1 MVQRPP
7 SVLSPPPQ
15 NPRTPSSSRARGIL
29 PAMHPDTAH
38 LDTLRRLDNLVRLGR
53 IAAVDHDAARCRVQT
68 GGNLTGWLPW
78 LAQRA
83 GTTRTWCPP
92 TAGEQVIILSPSGEP
107 AGGIVLTGLYSELVE
122 APSTTSAEHI
132 TDYPDGARIAY
143 NHATGAM
150 SITGIQSLTIDCPQI
165 TITGAI
171 TQTGGNLSSNGIVL
185 HTHKHTGVQ
194 AGGSQTGTPV

>member
-1 MVQRPP
+1 
-7 SVLSPPPQ
+7 
-15 NPRTPSSSRARGIL
+15 
-29 PAMHPDTAH
+29 MHPDTAH
-38 LDTLRRLDNLVRLGR
+38 LEMLRRFRNVLLIGI

-78 LAQRA
+78 ITLRA

-92 TAGEQVIILSPSGEP
+92 TVGEQVIIFSPSGEP
-107 AGGIVLTGLYSELVE
+107 AGGFVLGGIYSERVE
-122 APSTTSAEHI
+122 APSADSAAHVVE
-132 TDYPDGARIAY
+132 YPDGARIAY

-171 TQTGGNLSSNGIVL
+171 TQAGGNLTSNGIVL

>member
-1 MVQRPP
+1 MVRRPT
-7 SVLSPPPQ
+7 SVLNRPPQ

-38 LDTLRRLDNLVRLGR
+38 LDTLRRLDNLVRLGT

-92 TAGEQVIILSPSGEP
+92 TVGEQVIILSPSGEP
-107 AGGIVLTGLYSELVE
+107 AGGIVLTGLYSEQLA
-122 APSTTSAEHI
+122 APSTDIAEHI
-132 TDYPDGARIAY
+132 VEYPDGARIAY
-143 NHATGAM
+143 DHASGAM

-171 TQTGGNLSSNGIVL
+171 TQADGALSSNGIVL
-185 HTHKHTGVQ
+185 HTHTHTGVQ
-194 AGGSQTGTPV
+194 PGGGNTGVPQ